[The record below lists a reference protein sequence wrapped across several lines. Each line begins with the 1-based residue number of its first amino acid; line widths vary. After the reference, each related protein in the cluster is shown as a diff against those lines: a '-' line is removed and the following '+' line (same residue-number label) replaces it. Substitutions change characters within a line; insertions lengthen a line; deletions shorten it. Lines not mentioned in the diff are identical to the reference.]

1 MLTFETQSTIVGS
14 ATGRD
19 NIEEKEYDKEITLHG
34 KSVLNTASVNYDD
47 DEPIDFPTSN
57 PETAIKEKGLFWQ
70 KTKSYF
76 STEISIYQSEDIF
89 FNVTEIYQDETLDFR
104 KEFKKWDEDR
114 EIKSS
119 SNKTF
124 IFCNEDRDLAVSI
137 YLDEYAFKT
146 VWDLANRWLI
156 NPNLKLLVETA
167 PFFLFSETKR
177 TLTGIPT
184 LNSFLNNEPY
194 LTFGPTIT
202 LSNQLQK

>member
-34 KSVLNTASVNYDD
+34 KSVLNTASVNYDH

-89 FNVTEIYQDETLDFR
+89 FNVIEIYQDETLG
-104 KEFKKWDEDR
+104 FKKGVQKWAKDR
-114 EIKSS
+114 AIKKP

-124 IFCNEDRDLAVSI
+124 IFCNRRRVRYRRVDRSG
-137 YLDEYAFKT
+137 
-146 VWDLANRWLI
+146 N
-156 NPNLKLLVETA
+156 
-167 PFFLFSETKR
+167 
-177 TLTGIPT
+177 
-184 LNSFLNNEPY
+184 
-194 LTFGPTIT
+194 
-202 LSNQLQK
+202 